1 MQIFYFLLIYLS
13 LNSNLAIVTVWEVGG
28 ELGREGGSG
37 VFRDFPS
44 QEKQMLGPQIFDWAD
59 RANNVF
65 LARSYVFS
73 FVARCD
79 PPFWTGN
86 GCAGVRGRQR
96 KERRERW
103 KAKSELRLGCLPI
116 NLLLLTTTSVMKCK
130 QHQSQILSPPCSAP
144 PPSSLLPPP
153 MTGALLP
160 SSALTVLGYS
170 FWCCCCCCCLAC
182 LVSGLVCLHSEA
194 NPSTQL
200 NPGTNATSPRPE
212 RENVV
217 GEREFG
223 AALSPL
229 TCGHYKNQWINIY
242 MPKYLTT
249 KKKQMY
255 NGPPLLNAYLSRGV
269 STEEGKR
276 GSCQGPGA
284 SPVCTYTLDYWY
296 VFQSPPPPPLPTPS
310 LIHCKFAFYAND
322 FSLRFSYVFSLF
334 SHSFFFSLFLAVWH

>member
-1 MQIFYFLLIYLS
+1 MGVRVY
-13 LNSNLAIVTVWEVGG
+13 VVGKG
-28 ELGREGGSG
+28 KGEGGG
-37 VFRDFPS
+37 GRP
-44 QEKQMLGPQIFDWAD
+44 
-59 RANNVF
+59 RANCVWGVYPLTCFYWQRLQWWNV
-65 LARSYVFS
+65 S
-73 FVARCD
+73 
-79 PPFWTGN
+79 N
-86 GCAGVRGRQR
+86 I
-96 KERRERW
+96 
-103 KAKSELRLGCLPI
+103 KAKYSLHHVQRLH
-116 NLLLLTTTSVMKCK
+116 T
-130 QHQSQILSPPCSAP
+130 Q
-144 PPSSLLPPP
+144 PSFLLPPF

-255 NGPPLLNAYLSRGV
+255 NRPPLLNAYLSRGV

-296 VFQSPPPPPLPTPS
+296 VFQSPPPPLPTPS

-322 FSLRFSYVFSLF
+322 FSLRFS
-334 SHSFFFSLFLAVWH
+334 

>member
-96 KERRERW
+96 KERRGRW

-130 QHQSQILSPPCSAP
+130 QHQSQILSPPCLAP

-296 VFQSPPPPPLPTPS
+296 VFQSPPPLPTPS

-322 FSLRFSYVFSLF
+322 FSLRFS
-334 SHSFFFSLFLAVWH
+334 